1 MRYHHNEEI
10 NERIGRLIDNFREG
24 EILPFTSDRPSR
36 MTIAEIVEEVRLFYG
51 ERAACSVT
59 ISVH

>member
-10 NERIGRLIDNFREG
+10 NERIGRLIENFREG

-36 MTIAEIVEEVRLFYG
+36 MTITEIVAEIRLFYG
-51 ERAACSVT
+51 ARAADAVT
-59 ISVH
+59 IPVH